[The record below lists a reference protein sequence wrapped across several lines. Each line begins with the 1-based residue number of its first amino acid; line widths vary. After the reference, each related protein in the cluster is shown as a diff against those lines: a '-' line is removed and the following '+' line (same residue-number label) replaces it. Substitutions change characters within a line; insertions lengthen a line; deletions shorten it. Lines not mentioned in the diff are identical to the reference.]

1 MGVSGLSQ
9 AGTVSLAA
17 LEPVWS
23 VLCEL
28 VLVGNVGVGITV
40 SVCVRETNLAFS
52 L

>member
-23 VLCEL
+23 LQCEL
-28 VLVGNVGVGITV
+28 VLVGNVWVGITV
-40 SVCVRETNLAFS
+40 SVCERD
-52 L
+52 